1 MTYCLLTVALFVPK
15 AVQTSCCRQPTERS
29 QQVKDKENDIFIL
42 APELVIQGIKLCQ
55 PFSPSFLLSRS
66 GTRQGEHLML
76 EHPPAMALITNT
88 SRGFG
93 ALSTKKSLLSSPSTQ
108 TGEESFWDQQPSS
121 CSLQGGWSANF
132 PSRQVIFFTCY
143 VKK

>member
-15 AVQTSCCRQPTERS
+15 AVQTSCCCQPTKRS

-42 APELVIQGIKLCQ
+42 APEPVIQGIKLCQ
-55 PFSPSFLLSRS
+55 PFSPSFLLSCS

-76 EHPPAMALITNT
+76 EHLPAMALATNT

-93 ALSTKKSLLSSPSTQ
+93 AKKSLLSSPSTQ

-121 CSLQGGWSANF
+121 CSLQGGWFANF
-132 PSRQVIFFTCY
+132 PSRQVIFLRVT
-143 VKK
+143 

>member
-15 AVQTSCCRQPTERS
+15 AVQTSCCCQPTKRS

-42 APELVIQGIKLCQ
+42 APEPVIQGIKLCQ
-55 PFSPSFLLSRS
+55 PFSPSFLLSCS
-66 GTRQGEHLML
+66 GTRQGKHLML
-76 EHPPAMALITNT
+76 EHLPAMALATNT

-108 TGEESFWDQQPSS
+108 TGEKSFWDQQPSS
-121 CSLQGGWSANF
+121 CSLQGGWFANF
-132 PSRQVIFFTCY
+132 PSRQVIFLRVT
-143 VKK
+143 

>member
-15 AVQTSCCRQPTERS
+15 AVQTSCCRQPTEHS

-121 CSLQGGWSANF
+121 CSLQGGWFANF

>member
-15 AVQTSCCRQPTERS
+15 AVQTSCCCQPTKRS

-42 APELVIQGIKLCQ
+42 APEPVIQGIKLCQ

-76 EHPPAMALITNT
+76 EHPPAMALATNT

-93 ALSTKKSLLSSPSTQ
+93 AKKSSLSSPSTQ
-108 TGEESFWDQQPSS
+108 TGEKSFWDQQPSS
-121 CSLQGGWSANF
+121 CSLQGGWFANF
-132 PSRQVIFFTCY
+132 PSRQVIFLRVT
-143 VKK
+143 

>member
-121 CSLQGGWSANF
+121 CSLQGGWFANF